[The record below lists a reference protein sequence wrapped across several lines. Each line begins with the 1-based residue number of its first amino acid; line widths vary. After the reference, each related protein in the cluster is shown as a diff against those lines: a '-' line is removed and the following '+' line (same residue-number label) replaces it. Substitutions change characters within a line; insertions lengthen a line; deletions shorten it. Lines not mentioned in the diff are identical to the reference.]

1 MGLTGTAPRG
11 GNQEDHPT
19 PEGGTSPVTGPTL
32 EDVFRILRRRP
43 DVEAPN
49 LQAWDA
55 TDRLLLETASSFVR
69 PGSTVAVIGD
79 RYGALTLGARAVLQP
94 GALRVHQDL
103 ITGERALQLNA
114 AALASHYP
122 EAPRDPANPDPANP
136 DPANPDSANSDS
148 ANPDSAHHDRARDDG
163 GAPSAPGFRQLPL
176 GPALLAGAETV
187 LMQLPKTLAE
197 LDEAAAAVARYAA
210 PEAVLLAGGRIKHMS
225 LGMNAVL
232 AKHFEVVQPQ
242 HARQKSRVL
251 LATGPRRDGEGSRF
265 PAVEHLAELDLEVAA
280 HGAVFAGAKLDIGT
294 RFLLTLLPEMKSARH
309 AVDLGCGTG
318 ILAAMYA
325 RRFPGAAVTA
335 SDQSAAAVAS
345 ARATA
350 EANGLGERIS
360 VLQDDALSTLPDGAA
375 DLVLLN
381 PPFHVG
387 AGVHAGAGLKLIAA
401 AGRVLEPG
409 GELWTV
415 FNRHLPYLPALEREV
430 GPTVIKGQNPKF
442 TITLS
447 RRRA

>member
-1 MGLTGTAPRG
+1 MTPCRSGYHGDRPGKRTSPH
-11 GNQEDHPT
+11 GNQGEFPT
-19 PEGGTSPVTGPTL
+19 SPEGGTSHVTTPTL
-32 EDVFRILRRRP
+32 EDVFRVLRRRP

-55 TDRLLLETASSFVR
+55 TDRLLLETASAHIR
-69 PGSTVAVIGD
+69 PGSTLAVIGD
-79 RYGALTLGARAVLQP
+79 RYGALTLGALAVLEP
-94 GALRVHQDL
+94 GTLRVHQDL

-114 AALASHYP
+114 AALASAHP
-122 EAPRDPANPDPANP
+122 VAVLSAAARQEAT
-136 DPANPDSANSDS
+136 
-148 ANPDSAHHDRARDDG
+148 HDDG
-163 GAPSAPGFRQLPL
+163 GAPFPPGFQQVPL

-197 LDEAAAAVARYAA
+197 LDEAAAAVAQYAA
-210 PEAVLLAGGRIKHMS
+210 PGAVLLAGGRVKHMS

-232 AKHFEVVQPQ
+232 ARHFETVQPQ

-251 LATGPRRDGEGSRF
+251 VATGPRRDGEAGRDGDAGRF
-265 PAVEHLAELDLEVAA
+265 PAVEHLAELDLDVAA

-294 RFLLTLLPEMKSARH
+294 RFLLTFLPDMKPARH

-335 SDQSAAAVAS
+335 TDQSAAAVAS

-350 EANGLGERIS
+350 AANGLAERIS
-360 VLQDDALSTLPDGAA
+360 VLQDDALSTFPDAGA

-387 AGVHAGAGLKLIAA
+387 AGVHTAAGLKLIAA

-415 FNRHLPYLPALEREV
+415 FNRHLPYLPALERHV
-430 GPTVIKGQNPKF
+430 GPTVVKGQNPKF
-442 TITLS
+442 MVALS
-447 RRRA
+447 RRAQG

>member
-1 MGLTGTAPRG
+1 MTAP
-11 GNQEDHPT
+11 N
-19 PEGGTSPVTGPTL
+19 L

-55 TDRLLLETASSFVR
+55 TDRLLLETASSVVR

-79 RYGALTLGARAVLQP
+79 RYGALTLGARALLQP
-94 GALRVHQDL
+94 GTLRVHQDL

-114 AALASHYP
+114 AAAASD
-122 EAPRDPANPDPANP
+122 APAHRYPANHVPV
-136 DPANPDSANSDS
+136 
-148 ANPDSAHHDRARDDG
+148 HDDG
-163 GAPSAPGFRQLPL
+163 GAPSAWGLQQLPL

-197 LDEAAAAVARYAA
+197 LDEAAALVARCAA
-210 PEAVLLAGGRIKHMS
+210 PDAVLLAGGRVKHMS

-232 AKHFEVVQPQ
+232 AKHFEAVQPQ

-265 PAVEHLAELDLEVAA
+265 PAVEHLAELDLDVAA

-294 RFLLTLLPEMKSARH
+294 RFLLTFLPQMRSARH

-325 RRFPGAAVTA
+325 RQFPQAAVTA

-345 ARATA
+345 ARATV
-350 EANGLGERIS
+350 EANGLGERVS
-360 VLQDDALSTLPDGAA
+360 VLQDDALSTLPDAAA

-415 FNRHLPYLPALEREV
+415 FNRHLPYLQALERDV
-430 GPTVIKGQNPKF
+430 GPTVVKGRNPKF
-442 TITLS
+442 TVTLS
-447 RRRA
+447 RRRS